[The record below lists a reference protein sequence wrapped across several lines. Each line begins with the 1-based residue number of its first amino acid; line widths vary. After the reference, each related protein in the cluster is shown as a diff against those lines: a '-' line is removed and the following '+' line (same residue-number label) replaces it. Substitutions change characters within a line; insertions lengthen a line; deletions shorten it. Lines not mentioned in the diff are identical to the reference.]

1 MKVLVIGGGGREHAL
16 CWKLAQS
23 PLVKKI
29 YCAPGNAGIAKIAS
43 CVDLSPTNIPELAHF
58 AKKEGIDL
66 TVVGPEAPL
75 CQGIVDRFKQE
86 GLRAF
91 GPDQKAAQLEGS
103 KAFCKQILRKYGI
116 PTANFRIF
124 EEARSAIA
132 FVRKGPFPVV
142 VKADGLAAGKG
153 SIICSNEEEAVK
165 AIRSLMEEKIF
176 GTAGERVVVEEF
188 LTGTE
193 ASIMAIS
200 DGNALLELAPSQD
213 YKRIYDGDIGPN
225 TGGMGAH
232 SPVTT
237 IAPHEYN
244 KVFAKILVPVLH
256 AMRKERT
263 PFKGVLYAGVMF
275 TETGPKV
282 LEFNVRFGDPETQV
296 LMLRLDGDLVRI
308 MLACIEGELEA
319 IDERHLWSN
328 RAAVTVV
335 MASAG
340 YPASYETGFE
350 IQGLEEA
357 EKDADV
363 VVFHAG
369 TASRGSQTVTSGGRV
384 LNVSATGATL
394 KEARE
399 KAYAACRKI
408 RFKGA
413 YFRSDIALA
422 ATRTAG
428 KSGRGESV

>member
-16 CWKLAQS
+16 CWKIAQS
-23 PLVKKI
+23 ALVKKL
-29 YCAPGNAGIAKIAS
+29 YCAPGNAGIAKIAA
-43 CVDLSPTNIPELAHF
+43 CVDIGPTSIPQLVKF

-75 CQGIVDRFKQE
+75 CNGIVDQFKQE
-86 GLRAF
+86 GLKTF
-91 GPDQKAAQLEGS
+91 GPDQKASRLEGS
-103 KAFCKQILRKYGI
+103 KGFCKQMLRKYGI

-124 EEARSAIA
+124 DDARAALA

-142 VKADGLAAGKG
+142 IKADGLAAGKG
-153 SIICSNEEEAVK
+153 TLLCSNEEEAVK
-165 AIRSLMEEKIF
+165 AVRSMMEERIF
-176 GTAGERVVVEEF
+176 GPAGERVVVEEL

-200 DGNALLELAPSQD
+200 DGNALLELAPAQD

-225 TGGMGAH
+225 TGGMGAY
-232 SPVTT
+232 SPVRT
-237 IAPHEYN
+237 IIPHEYN

-275 TETGPKV
+275 TESGPKV

-296 LMLRLDGDLVRI
+296 IMLRLNGDLVRI
-308 MLACIEGELEA
+308 MLAAIEGKLESV
-319 IDERHLWSN
+319 DEKQLWSE

-335 MASAG
+335 MASGG
-340 YPASYETGFE
+340 YPGSYETGFE
-350 IQGLEEA
+350 IQGLDEA
-357 EKDADV
+357 EKDKDV

-369 TASRGSQTVTSGGRV
+369 TASRNSKAVTSGGRV
-384 LNVSATGATL
+384 LNVSATGETL

-408 RFKGA
+408 QFKGA
-413 YFRSDIALA
+413 YFRSDIAL
-422 ATRTAG
+422 TA
-428 KSGRGESV
+428 SHRAE